1 MSFNQ
6 HAQME
11 TGGDN
16 RYTGFISLG
25 TERRS
30 HQTVMVF
37 NGPDGLETVLR
48 FTEIT
53 IGRNSIAFYTEH
65 PGRHKRRQKVGMIE
79 ASSEVVGF
87 LRAATREHEELDYD
101 VVDDR

>member
-6 HAQME
+6 HAQTS

-25 TERRS
+25 TERGS
-30 HQTVMVF
+30 DQTIMVF
-37 NGPDGLETVLR
+37 NGPDGLETTLR

-53 IGRNSIAFYTEH
+53 IGRNSIAFYSEH
-65 PGRHKRRQKVGMIE
+65 PGRHKRRQKVGMTE
-79 ASSEVVGF
+79 ASSEVVNF
-87 LRAATREHEELDYD
+87 LRAAVREHEELDYD